1 MAAIKQELYN
11 PLYGYR
17 IKHITSCSARSEV
30 LVVKNSSFR
39 QFVSI
44 NSPLSQIT
52 ESQLRDTVE
61 KEFGLNGCSVRY
73 KYQFFNLMHLK
84 QIERNEILL
93 KANTVPNE
101 VYCVISG
108 EV

>member
-1 MAAIKQELYN
+1 
-11 PLYGYR
+11 
-17 IKHITSCSARSEV
+17 
-30 LVVKNSSFR
+30 
-39 QFVSI
+39 
-44 NSPLSQIT
+44 
-52 ESQLRDTVE
+52 LRDTVE